1 MEDLA
6 FSRASGSPE
15 ARGFSLRIARLDLE
29 RGESLGVIG
38 PSGSGKSTL
47 LDVLALL
54 RRPDRAARFRFL
66 EHDVAALWT
75 SGDLGACVSL
85 RARHIG
91 VVLQT
96 GGLLASLSVIDNVLL
111 SPRLLG
117 LDARAWVDE
126 MLEHLGLD
134 ALRHRLPAALSIG
147 QRQRVAI
154 ARALAHRPALIL
166 ADEPTASLDA
176 EQSEAAMRLLC
187 SLTAHAGT
195 GLIVVSHDEALLV
208 RHGLALLRCDPHGSE
223 TTVGVVA

>member
-1 MEDLA
+1 M
-6 FSRASGSPE
+6 
-15 ARGFSLRIARLDLE
+15 
-29 RGESLGVIG
+29 
-38 PSGSGKSTL
+38 
-47 LDVLALL
+47 
-54 RRPDRAARFRFL
+54 
-66 EHDVAALWT
+66 
-75 SGDLGACVSL
+75 SL